1 MNKRYG
7 VSVGFTDPD
16 HPEHV
21 ELQHIFEMY
30 VQTEDPTLLL
40 DIIHKANL
48 GNREINET
56 ILEWMKRKIKRDASK
71 KKATAVDKQLGKHEL
86 RRRDQEA
93 HWLFQAKAEEDPSK
107 TKTQIYDEISAIYHE
122 DKETHGRTVR
132 FDRESVRKAIARHE
146 KRIAGN
152 IQDPE

>member
-7 VSVGFTDPD
+7 VSAGFTDPD

-30 VQTEDPTLLL
+30 VQTKDAGLLL
-40 DIIHKANL
+40 KIISKANF
-48 GNREINET
+48 GNQEINET
-56 ILEWMKRKIKRDASK
+56 ILEWMRKKIERDASK
-71 KKATAVDKQLGKHEL
+71 KKATAIDKQLGKHEL

-93 HWLFQAKAEEDPSK
+93 HWLFQAKAAEDPSK

-122 DKETHGRTVR
+122 DEETHGRTVR

-152 IQDPE
+152 IKNPK